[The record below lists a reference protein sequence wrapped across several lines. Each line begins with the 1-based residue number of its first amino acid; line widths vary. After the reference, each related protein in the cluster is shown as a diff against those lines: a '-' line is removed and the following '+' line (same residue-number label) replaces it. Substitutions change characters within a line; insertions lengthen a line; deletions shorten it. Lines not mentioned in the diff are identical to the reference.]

1 MASQLPAG
9 ISLTEPTP
17 VLATGILQ
25 SFLQGVICMQT
36 ARYWD
41 TGYDGDSLLLRC
53 FVGVVVLLSVLQTVL
68 EDYKMWV
75 VLIHGQIW
83 VKQGI
88 FWTEPFLNGL
98 IVSLCS
104 GFLIRRCWK
113 VLASHLLA
121 SMGLKSRYMAKL
133 NKVGRVCFVL
143 CVVEIADQ
151 RASAQEQLRPLVIS
165 WSIWSYGSFGASTNS
180 SYAVTV
186 YFWRSRTGLTSSNTV
201 LFKLTA
207 IAWETALL
215 PAISMLTAISLF
227 CSNRNE
233 DVHYKLQGAIN
244 QIPYFFF
251 VMTGKLYT
259 VGFLRTLNVRTKL
272 RERLQS
278 QDLGRVSLGNWTWDQ
293 AAKDLDNSTR
303 ASIGS
308 TVRSPKLCVH

>member
-1 MASQLPAG
+1 MFCG
-9 ISLTEPTP
+9 RGR
-17 VLATGILQ
+17 LA
-25 SFLQGVICMQT
+25 
-36 ARYWD
+36 
-41 TGYDGDSLLLRC
+41 
-53 FVGVVVLLSVLQTVL
+53 VGFATCSLQTVL
-68 EDYKMWV
+68 EDYKVWA

-83 VKQGI
+83 EQQGM

-113 VLASHLLA
+113 VTGKKYWILAVLGTVLL
-121 SMGLKSRYMAKL
+121 GLFATNTFESITIGIESRYMAKL
-133 NKVGRVCFVL
+133 NK
-143 CVVEIADQ
+143 IADQ
-151 RASAQEQLRPLVIS
+151 RATAQEQLRPLVIA
-165 WSIWSYGSFGASTNS
+165 WSIWSYGSFALDVILT
-180 SYAVTV
+180 AILTV

-227 CSNRNE
+227 GSNRNE
-233 DVHYKLQGAIN
+233 DGAIN

-272 RERLQS
+272 RERLHS

-293 AAKDLDNSTR
+293 AAKDPDNSTR

-308 TVRSPKLCVH
+308 TLVDPTARDPSITASTLSTENPFTSPHMVAQEQGLSFDMAGPL

>member
-1 MASQLPAG
+1 
-9 ISLTEPTP
+9 
-17 VLATGILQ
+17 
-25 SFLQGVICMQT
+25 
-36 ARYWD
+36 
-41 TGYDGDSLLLRC
+41 
-53 FVGVVVLLSVLQTVL
+53 
-68 EDYKMWV
+68 MWV

-83 VKQGI
+83 EEQGI

-113 VLASHLLA
+113 VTGKKHWILAVLGTVLL
-121 SMGLKSRYMAKL
+121 GLFATNTFESITIGIESRYMAKL
-133 NKVGRVCFVL
+133 NK
-143 CVVEIADQ
+143 
-151 RASAQEQLRPLVIS
+151 EQLRPLVIS
-165 WSIWSYGSFGASTNS
+165 WSIWSYGSFALDVILT
-180 SYAVTV
+180 AILTV

-215 PAISMLTAISLF
+215 PAISMLTAISLY

-233 DVHYKLQGAIN
+233 DGAIN

-308 TVRSPKLCVH
+308 TGSIHHGVNIVY